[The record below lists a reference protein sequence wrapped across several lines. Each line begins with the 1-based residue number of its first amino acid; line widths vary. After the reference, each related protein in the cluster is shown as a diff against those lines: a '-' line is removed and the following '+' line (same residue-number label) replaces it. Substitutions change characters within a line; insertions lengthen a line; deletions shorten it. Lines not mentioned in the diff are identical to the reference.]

1 MAAESKRGSNEGRK
15 EGPMDTGVRLVP
27 TRIFVKDFGPVRE
40 ADIDLRRV
48 TILMGPNNTGKTFT
62 TVLML
67 VLNRFITNWGVVVP
81 FLLSFKQV
89 KFTKVLQTLRKNLVT
104 DLVTLYSVG
113 GPEELVRRGSDRAE
127 LRFVLRPEGD
137 VFGDTLELEIRIH
150 KPGAVFLRIP
160 EFKELL
166 KTKNIQP

>member
-15 EGPMDTGVRLVP
+15 EGPMDTGVGLVP

-67 VLNRFITNWGVVVP
+67 VLNRFITYWRFVP
-81 FLLSFKQV
+81 LLLNFKQV
-89 KFTKVLQTLRKNLVT
+89 KFTEDEVRKTLRENLVT

-137 VFGDTLELEIRIH
+137 VFGDTNR
-150 KPGAVFLRIP
+150 
-160 EFKELL
+160 
-166 KTKNIQP
+166 